1 MQSIADAF
9 QDDLA
14 QIHKEPGMN
23 KSRLA
28 MLVDSLASG
37 ANVFTSNSSP
47 ETRGVNEMD
56 VVMNNPSH

>member
-1 MQSIADAF
+1 MRTKLIPLLCPVQ
-9 QDDLA
+9 
-14 QIHKEPGMN
+14 EPGMN

-37 ANVFTSNSSP
+37 ADVFTSNSLT

-56 VVMNNPSH
+56 VVMGNPTH